1 MQVLIQVPAA
11 RDGRER
17 GDHLPCKIRGQCQTG
32 RWGRSVNI
40 SVEHAH
46 FSPVMPTDTSTTCI
60 TPKAD
65 PQQQPPT
72 TSTFVREAGAIPKEG
87 ISHES

>member
-1 MQVLIQVPAA
+1 MQVLIQVLAA
-11 RDGRER
+11 RVGRGR

-32 RWGRSVNI
+32 SWGRSVNI

-46 FSPVMPTDTSTTCI
+46 FSPAMPTDTSTTCI
-60 TPKAD
+60 TPKLI
-65 PQQQPPT
+65 PSSSPPT
-72 TSTFVREAGAIPKEG
+72 TSTFVREADPKEG